1 MPNFEKIL
9 NEHINHSMLLDR
21 DGVIK
26 AMDECYNLGF
36 EHSSIKFNKLK
47 DTFETILKH
56 NVPGFQHDRL
66 RTEAGLIESG
76 V

>member
-9 NEHINHSMLLDR
+9 NENIGHSVFLDR

-26 AMDECYNLGF
+26 AMAECYNLGV
-36 EHSSIKFNKLK
+36 EHSAIKFNKLK
-47 DTFETILKH
+47 DTFETILKN
-56 NVPGFQHDRL
+56 NVPEFEHNQL
-66 RTEAGLIESG
+66 KTEAGLIKNN